1 MEWQRLAIQSS
12 DLTLDEIAAHMR
24 SSFPRAS
31 KAALSYAQRP
41 KETGVTFTPSANKA
55 LAVLLGVTPPKKAKR
70 KRPVRIQARLTEA
83 ETKAFNASRAV
94 LKHST
99 VNDAIR
105 YAVKLYITD
114 ANRRTGNG

>member
-41 KETGVTFTPSANKA
+41 KETGVTFTPAANKA

-70 KRPVRIQARLTEA
+70 KRPVKNPGKAYRSRNKGVQRLKGGL
-83 ETKAFNASRAV
+83 ETQHRQRCNQICSE
-94 LKHST
+94 T
-99 VNDAIR
+99 VHH
-105 YAVKLYITD
+105 
-114 ANRRTGNG
+114 RRK